1 MSNTTTQAKTPTV
14 FTTDLAINLLSV
26 VKRNNE
32 RFYQH
37 WFNALSEAGTEVA
50 TILEDFSYYNGLK
63 SRFEA
68 ELEEYVETGEYGHFN
83 ISEKEG
89 LDIADIYQDLQI
101 GADRFT
107 INEINWFAKV
117 VRYLHSGE

>member
-1 MSNTTTQAKTPTV
+1 MSNTTEQR
-14 FTTDLAINLLSV
+14 FTTDVAINLLSV

-50 TILEDFSYYNGLK
+50 EILEQFSYYNGLK

-68 ELEEYVETGEYGHFN
+68 ELEEYVETGEYGHFT
-83 ISEKEG
+83 ITEKED
-89 LDIADIYQDLQI
+89 LDIADIYQDLQV

-107 INEINWFAKV
+107 IQEINWFAER
-117 VRYLHSGE
+117 VRKFSSSN

>member
-1 MSNTTTQAKTPTV
+1 MSNTTTQAIAPTV

-26 VKRNNE
+26 LKRNNE

-37 WFNALSEAGTEVA
+37 WFNELSKAGTEVA

-63 SRFEA
+63 SRFED
-68 ELEEYVETGEYGHFN
+68 ELEEYIETGEYGHFN
-83 ISEKEG
+83 ITEKEG
-89 LDIADIYQDLQI
+89 LDIADVYQDLEF

-107 INEINWFAKV
+107 INEIKWFV
-117 VRYLHSGE
+117 NTVRNFYSA

>member
-1 MSNTTTQAKTPTV
+1 MSNQIEQAKAPTV

-37 WFNALSEAGTEVA
+37 WFNELSKAGTEVA

-83 ISEKEG
+83 ITEKEG
-89 LDIADIYQDLQI
+89 LDIADVYQDLEF

-107 INEINWFAKV
+107 INEINWFV
-117 VRYLHSGE
+117 NTVRNFYSA

>member
-1 MSNTTTQAKTPTV
+1 M
-14 FTTDLAINLLSV
+14 
-26 VKRNNE
+26 
-32 RFYQH
+32 
-37 WFNALSEAGTEVA
+37 
-50 TILEDFSYYNGLK
+50 K

-89 LDIADIYQDLQI
+89 LDIADIYQDLQT

>member
-1 MSNTTTQAKTPTV
+1 MSNRTEQR
-14 FTTDLAINLLSV
+14 FTTDVAINLLSV

-50 TILEDFSYYNGLK
+50 EILEQFSYYNGLK

-68 ELEEYVETGEYGHFN
+68 ELEEYVETGEYGHFT
-83 ISEKEG
+83 ITPKED
-89 LDIADIYQDLQI
+89 LDIADIYQDLQF

-107 INEINWFAKV
+107 IQEINWFAER
-117 VRYLHSGE
+117 VRKFYSSN

>member
-1 MSNTTTQAKTPTV
+1 MFKTKRQATTPTV
-14 FTTDLAINLLSV
+14 FTTDVAINLLSV

-32 RFYQH
+32 RF
-37 WFNALSEAGTEVA
+37 NSLTINSLKDAE
-50 TILEDFSYYNGLK
+50 TILDLQNFHYFRDLK

-83 ISEKEG
+83 ITEKEG
-89 LDIADIYQDLQI
+89 LDIADVYQDLEF

-117 VRYLHSGE
+117 VRYLHSAE

>member
-1 MSNTTTQAKTPTV
+1 MSNKTEQR

-50 TILEDFSYYNGLK
+50 TILEQFSYYNGLK

-68 ELEEYVETGEYGHFN
+68 ELEEYVETGEYGHFT
-83 ISEKEG
+83 ISEKEA
-89 LDIADIYQDLQI
+89 LDLADAYQDLQL

-107 INEINWFAKV
+107 ISEINWFV
-117 VRYLHSGE
+117 NTVRNFYSAE

>member
-1 MSNTTTQAKTPTV
+1 MSNRTEQR
-14 FTTDLAINLLSV
+14 FTTDVAINLLSV

-50 TILEDFSYYNGLK
+50 SILEDFSYYNGLK

-89 LDIADIYQDLQI
+89 LDIADIYQDLQT

-107 INEINWFAKV
+107 INEINWFAKTV
-117 VRYLHSGE
+117 SNFYSAE

>member
-1 MSNTTTQAKTPTV
+1 MLNKLTQATTPTV

-26 VKRNNE
+26 LKRNNE

-50 TILEDFSYYNGLK
+50 TILEQFSYYNGLK

-89 LDIADIYQDLQI
+89 LDIADIYQDLQT

-107 INEINWFAKV
+107 INEINWFVNTIRNFYSA
-117 VRYLHSGE
+117 